1 MNIAIISGSAR
12 ANNNT
17 LRVAK
22 AIQLQLTNLNC
33 QSNIIDFTF
42 YDLPLINQGKI
53 DINNWSGFQENLISK
68 WQNADLIITI
78 SPEYNWS
85 ATPELLNMYNAIGVK
100 EYLDLFA
107 EKTFAFVGV
116 SSGKGGKMPCLQLI
130 QVVGKLVSFSNSQ
143 SIVSPKIFESH
154 FTKEV
159 LDENGN
165 SLGNAMFDKGLLDF
179 INYNLA
185 VAKRWKKVL

>member
-22 AIQLQLTNLNC
+22 AIQLQLTNLNY

-53 DINNWSGFQENLISK
+53 DINNWTEFQENLISK

-179 INYNLA
+179 ITYNLA
-185 VAKRWKKVL
+185 VAKRWKL

>member
-1 MNIAIISGSAR
+1 MNITIISGSAR

-22 AIQLQLTNLNC
+22 ALQNKIELLNHTV
-33 QSNIIDFTF
+33 SIVDFTD

-53 DINNWSGFQENLISK
+53 NQASLSNFQNSLIQNWRNANLV
-68 WQNADLIITI
+68 ITI

-85 ATPELLNMYNAIGVK
+85 STPELLNMYNAVGTNDFI
-100 EYLDLFA
+100 DLFNH
-107 EKTFAFVGV
+107 KTFAFVGV
-116 SSGKGGKMPCLQLI
+116 STGKGGKMPCLQLI
-130 QVVGKLVSFSNSQ
+130 QVVGKLVSFSNSH
-143 SIVSPKIFESH
+143 SIISPKIFESH

-165 SLGNAMFDKGLLDF
+165 ILGNEMFEKGLNDF
-179 INYNLA
+179 IDYNLFIA
-185 VAKRWKKVL
+185 DKWNK

>member
-1 MNIAIISGSAR
+1 MNITIISGSAR

-22 AIQLQLTNLNC
+22 ALQNKIELLNHTV
-33 QSNIIDFTF
+33 SIVDFTD

-53 DINNWSGFQENLISK
+53 NQASLSNFQNSLIQNWRNANLV
-68 WQNADLIITI
+68 ITI

-85 ATPELLNMYNAIGVK
+85 STPELLNMYNAVGTNDFI
-100 EYLDLFA
+100 DLFNH
-107 EKTFAFVGV
+107 KTFAFVGV
-116 SSGKGGKMPCLQLI
+116 STGKGGKMPCLQLI
-130 QVVGKLVSFSNSQ
+130 QVVGKLVSFSNSH
-143 SIVSPKIFESH
+143 SIISPKIFESH

-165 SLGNAMFDKGLLDF
+165 VLGNEMFEKGLNDF
-179 INYNLA
+179 IDYNLFIA
-185 VAKRWKKVL
+185 DKWNK

>member
-22 AIQLQLTNLNC
+22 AIRLYLE
-33 QSNIIDFTF
+33 SNQHEADIVDFTY
-42 YDLPLINQGKI
+42 YDLPLINQGT
-53 DINNWSGFQENLISK
+53 INSASLSSFQNNLITK
-68 WQNADLIITI
+68 WRNADLVITI

-85 ATPELLNMYNAIGVK
+85 STPELLNMYNALGVRDFI
-100 EYLDLFA
+100 DLFN

-116 SSGKGGKMPCLQLI
+116 STGKGGKMPCLQLI

-143 SIVSPKIFESH
+143 SFISPKIFESH

-159 LDENGN
+159 LDENGISQSN
-165 SLGNAMFDKGLLDF
+165 VIFDKGLSDF
-179 INYNLA
+179 IDYNLK
-185 VAKRWKKVL
+185 VAERWRK

>member
-22 AIQLQLTNLNC
+22 AIKLFLESKQHQA
-33 QSNIIDFTF
+33 SIVDFTN
-42 YDLPLINQGKI
+42 YDLPFINQGCVNS
-53 DINNWSGFQENLISK
+53 NNPTFFQNELITNWRNANLV
-68 WQNADLIITI
+68 ITI

-85 ATPELLNMYNAIGVK
+85 STPELLNMYNALGVRDFM
-100 EYLDLFA
+100 DLFN

-116 SSGKGGKMPCLQLI
+116 STGKGGKMPCLQLI

-143 SIVSPKIFESH
+143 SFISPKIFESH

-159 LDENGN
+159 LDENGISQGN
-165 SLGNAMFDKGLLDF
+165 SIFEKGLIDF
-179 INYNLA
+179 IDYNLA
-185 VAKRWKKVL
+185 IAQRWKK

>member
-22 AIQLQLTNLNC
+22 AIQLQLTNLNY
-33 QSNIIDFTF
+33 QSNIIDFTY

-53 DINNWSGFQENLISK
+53 DINNWTEFQENLISK

-143 SIVSPKIFESH
+143 SIISPKIFESH

-165 SLGNAMFDKGLLDF
+165 SLGNSMFDKGLLDF
-179 INYNLA
+179 INYNLS
-185 VAKRWKKVL
+185 VTERWKK

>member
-22 AIQLQLTNLNC
+22 AIQLQLNQLDF

-53 DINNWSGFQENLISK
+53 DINNWSAFQENLITN

-100 EYLDLFA
+100 DFMDLFN

-143 SIVSPKIFESH
+143 SLISPKIFESH

-165 SLGNAMFDKGLLDF
+165 SLGNNLYDNGLLDF

-185 VAKRWKKVL
+185 ATKRWKM

>member
-22 AIQLQLTNLNC
+22 AIKLYLE
-33 QSNIIDFTF
+33 SNQHLANIVDFTH
-42 YDLPLINQGKI
+42 YDLPLINQGT
-53 DINNWSGFQENLISK
+53 INSSNLSTFQNDLITNWR
-68 WQNADLIITI
+68 NADLVITI

-85 ATPELLNMYNAIGVK
+85 STPELLNMYNALGVRDFM
-100 EYLDLFA
+100 DLFN

-116 SSGKGGKMPCLQLI
+116 STGKGGKMPCLQLI

-143 SIVSPKIFESH
+143 SFVSPKIFESH

-159 LDENGN
+159 LDESGI
-165 SLGNAMFDKGLLDF
+165 SQGNALFDKGLVDF
-179 INYNLA
+179 IDYNLKVA
-185 VAKRWKKVL
+185 VRWKN

>member
-1 MNIAIISGSAR
+1 MNVAIISGSAR

-22 AIQLQLTNLNC
+22 AIQLQLKNLNHL
-33 QSNIIDFTF
+33 SSVVDFTF
-42 YDLPLINQGKI
+42 YDLPLINQGKV
-53 DINNWSGFQENLISK
+53 DENNLTTFQENLITN
-68 WQNADLIITI
+68 WRNADLVITI

-100 EYLDLFA
+100 DFIDLFN

-116 SSGKGGKMPCLQLI
+116 SSGKGGKMPCLQLS
-130 QVVGKLVSFSNSQ
+130 QVVAKLVSFSNSY
-143 SIVSPKIFESH
+143 SFISPKIFESH
-154 FTKEV
+154 FTKDV

-165 SLGNAMFDKGLLDF
+165 SLGNAMYDKGLLDF
-179 INYNLA
+179 INYNLE
-185 VAKRWKKVL
+185 VSERWKK

>member
-1 MNIAIISGSAR
+1 MNITIISGSAR

-22 AIQLQLTNLNC
+22 ALQNKIELLNHTV
-33 QSNIIDFTF
+33 SIVDFTD

-53 DINNWSGFQENLISK
+53 NQASLSNFQNSLIQNWRNANLV
-68 WQNADLIITI
+68 ITI

-85 ATPELLNMYNAIGVK
+85 STPELLNMYNAVGTNDFI
-100 EYLDLFA
+100 DLFNH
-107 EKTFAFVGV
+107 KTFAFVGV
-116 SSGKGGKMPCLQLI
+116 STGKGGKMPCLQLI
-130 QVVGKLVSFSNSQ
+130 QVVGKLVSFSNSH
-143 SIVSPKIFESH
+143 SIISPKIFESH

-165 SLGNAMFDKGLLDF
+165 VLGNEMFEKGLNDF
-179 INYNLA
+179 IDYNLFITD
-185 VAKRWKKVL
+185 KWNK

>member
-1 MNIAIISGSAR
+1 
-12 ANNNT
+12 
-17 LRVAK
+17 
-22 AIQLQLTNLNC
+22 
-33 QSNIIDFTF
+33 
-42 YDLPLINQGKI
+42 
-53 DINNWSGFQENLISK
+53 
-68 WQNADLIITI
+68 
-78 SPEYNWS
+78 
-85 ATPELLNMYNAIGVK
+85 MYNAIGVK
-100 EYLDLFA
+100 DFMDLFN

-143 SIVSPKIFESH
+143 SLISPKIFESH

-165 SLGNAMFDKGLLDF
+165 SLGNNLYDNGLLDF

-185 VAKRWKKVL
+185 ATKRWKM

>member
-22 AIQLQLTNLNC
+22 AIQLQLTNLNY

-42 YDLPLINQGKI
+42 YDLPLINQGKL
-53 DINNWSGFQENLISK
+53 DKDNLSSFQENLITN
-68 WQNADLIITI
+68 WRNADLIITI

-100 EYLDLFA
+100 DYIDLFT

-143 SIVSPKIFESH
+143 SIISPKIFESH
-154 FTKEV
+154 FTKDV
-159 LDENGN
+159 IDENGN
-165 SLGNAMFDKGLLDF
+165 SLGNDMYDKGLLDF
-179 INYNLA
+179 ITYNLSIA
-185 VAKRWKKVL
+185 QRWKI

>member
-22 AIQLQLTNLNC
+22 AIKLYFEKNLHNAD
-33 QSNIIDFTF
+33 IVDFTN
-42 YDLPLINQGKI
+42 YDLPLINQGNI
-53 DINNWSGFQENLISK
+53 YSQNLSSFQNELITK
-68 WQNADLIITI
+68 WRNADLVITI

-85 ATPELLNMYNAIGVK
+85 STPELLNMYNALGVRDFI
-100 EYLDLFA
+100 DLFN

-116 SSGKGGKMPCLQLI
+116 STGKGGKMPCLQLI

-143 SIVSPKIFESH
+143 SFISPKIFESH

-159 LDENGN
+159 LDENGI
-165 SLGNAMFDKGLLDF
+165 SQGNAIFDKGLIDF
-179 INYNLA
+179 MEYNLQIA
-185 VAKRWKKVL
+185 HRWKK

>member
-22 AIQLQLTNLNC
+22 AIQLHLTNLN
-33 QSNIIDFTF
+33 QLSNVVDFTF
-42 YDLPLINQGKI
+42 YDLPLINQGKV
-53 DINNWSGFQENLISK
+53 DQNNLSAFQEDLITA
-68 WQNADLIITI
+68 WRNADLIITI

-85 ATPELLNMYNAIGVK
+85 VTPELLNMYNAIGVK
-100 EYLDLFA
+100 DFIDLFN

-116 SSGKGGKMPCLQLI
+116 SSGKGGKMPCLQLNQI
-130 QVVGKLVSFSNSQ
+130 VGKLVSFSNSY
-143 SIVSPKIFESH
+143 SFISPKIFESH
-154 FTKEV
+154 FTKDV

-165 SLGNAMFDKGLLDF
+165 SLENAMYDKGLLDF
-179 INYNLA
+179 INYNLN
-185 VAKRWKKVL
+185 VAERWKK

>member
-22 AIQLQLTNLNC
+22 AIKLFLESKQHQA
-33 QSNIIDFTF
+33 NIVDFTN
-42 YDLPLINQGKI
+42 YDLPLINQGSVNS
-53 DINNWSGFQENLISK
+53 NNPTSFQNELITNWRNANLV
-68 WQNADLIITI
+68 ITI

-85 ATPELLNMYNAIGVK
+85 STPELLNMYNALGVRDFM
-100 EYLDLFA
+100 DLFN

-116 SSGKGGKMPCLQLI
+116 STGKGGKMPCLQLI

-143 SIVSPKIFESH
+143 SFISPKIFESH

-159 LDENGN
+159 LDENGISQGN
-165 SLGNAMFDKGLLDF
+165 SIFEKGLIDF
-179 INYNLA
+179 IDYNLTIA
-185 VAKRWKKVL
+185 QRWKK

>member
-22 AIQLQLTNLNC
+22 AIQLQLTNLNHF
-33 QSNIIDFTF
+33 SNVVDFTF
-42 YDLPLINQGKI
+42 YDLPFINQGKV
-53 DINNWSGFQENLISK
+53 DQNNLTSFQENLITS
-68 WQNADLIITI
+68 WRNADLVITI

-100 EYLDLFA
+100 DFIDLFN

-116 SSGKGGKMPCLQLI
+116 SSGKGGKMPCLQLS
-130 QVVGKLVSFSNSQ
+130 QVVGKLVSFSNSY
-143 SIVSPKIFESH
+143 SFISPKIFESH
-154 FTKEV
+154 FTKDV

-165 SLGNAMFDKGLLDF
+165 SLENAMYDKGLLDF
-179 INYNLA
+179 INYNLE
-185 VAKRWKKVL
+185 VSERWKK

>member
-22 AIQLQLTNLNC
+22 AIQLLLQQN
-33 QSNIIDFTF
+33 QHEANIVDFTS
-42 YDLPLINQGKI
+42 YDLPLINQGT
-53 DINNWSGFQENLISK
+53 INSNSLTLFQNNLVTS
-68 WQNADLIITI
+68 WRSADLVITI

-85 ATPELLNMYNAIGVK
+85 STPELLNMYNALGVSDFM
-100 EYLDLFA
+100 DLFN

-116 SSGKGGKMPCLQLI
+116 STGKGGKMPCLQLI

-143 SIVSPKIFESH
+143 SFVSPKIFESH
-154 FTKEV
+154 FTKDV
-159 LDENGN
+159 LTENGI
-165 SLGNAMFDKGLLDF
+165 SAGNTIFDKGLTDF
-179 INYNLA
+179 IDYNVS
-185 VAKRWKKVL
+185 VAERWKK

>member
-1 MNIAIISGSAR
+1 MNVAIISGSAR

-22 AIQLQLTNLNC
+22 AIQLHLSNLNHL
-33 QSNIIDFTF
+33 SSVVDFTF
-42 YDLPLINQGKI
+42 YDLPLINQGKV
-53 DINNWSGFQENLISK
+53 DQNNLTTFQENLITS
-68 WQNADLIITI
+68 WRNADLVITI

-85 ATPELLNMYNAIGVK
+85 VTPELLNMYNAIGVK
-100 EYLDLFA
+100 DFIDLFN

-130 QVVGKLVSFSNSQ
+130 QVVGKLVSFSNSY
-143 SIVSPKIFESH
+143 SFISPKIFESH
-154 FTKEV
+154 FTKDV

-165 SLGNAMFDKGLLDF
+165 SLENAMYDKGLSDF
-179 INYNLA
+179 INYNLELA
-185 VAKRWKKVL
+185 ERWKK

>member
-22 AIQLQLTNLNC
+22 AIQLQLTNLNY

-53 DINNWSGFQENLISK
+53 DINNWSEFQENLISK

-179 INYNLA
+179 ITYNLA
-185 VAKRWKKVL
+185 VTERWKK

>member
-22 AIQLQLTNLNC
+22 AIQLHLTNLN
-33 QSNIIDFTF
+33 QLSNVVDFTF
-42 YDLPLINQGKI
+42 YDLPLINQGKV
-53 DINNWSGFQENLISK
+53 DQNNLSAFQEDLITA
-68 WQNADLIITI
+68 WRNADLIITI

-85 ATPELLNMYNAIGVK
+85 VTPELLNMYNAIGVK
-100 EYLDLFA
+100 DFIDLFN

-116 SSGKGGKMPCLQLI
+116 SSGKGGKMPCLQLNQI
-130 QVVGKLVSFSNSQ
+130 VGKLVSFSNSY
-143 SIVSPKIFESH
+143 SFISPKIFESH
-154 FTKEV
+154 FTKDV

-165 SLGNAMFDKGLLDF
+165 SIGNAMYDKGLLDF
-179 INYNLA
+179 INYNLN
-185 VAKRWKKVL
+185 VAERWKKA